1 MLKTSA
7 KKSENI
13 TLSNHKKKKKTEKN
27 DMFKNKTRFHSQR
40 PEFED

>member
-13 TLSNHKKKKKTEKN
+13 TLSNHKKKKTEKN

>member
-7 KKSENI
+7 KKLENI
-13 TLSNHKKKKKTEKN
+13 TLSNHNKLTGKN